1 MQYITVLNLNLNR
14 ENEEIFV
21 LHADCD
27 NNWRK
32 CQVCSESPNDH
43 SSASQQCQSLEQ
55 SERSIS
61 SPTTGNPT
69 LDGNIYQTTTPLPNE
84 QQQLLFTSSNTTAVN
99 PGYVEIPNDLPEPRK
114 QRLMEENA
122 FHQEDHITEEGEAA
136 AVANNNNNTTSI
148 GISIAEPK
156 CNNFPI
162 DPVNSDEKIDH
173 QLKEEKDIIMGA
185 DLVVVDFDVSLVHNQ
200 SRVEALLLSRTF
212 IGGSS
217 AYRSSSS
224 FTSSNDGISPYDDTV
239 VNVEYQGDNIIGYF
253 DSYGNHAFESSG
265 GQRRLNGPV
274 YSVRKYKP
282 STDTEIVYAV
292 IIWIDAAVKDKVEIE
307 ITSFDDY
314 FELLKLS

>member
-1 MQYITVLNLNLNR
+1 M
-14 ENEEIFV
+14 FV
-21 LHADCD
+21 LHADCN

-32 CQVCSESPNDH
+32 CQVCSESPPNDH

-55 SERSIS
+55 SERSNS
-61 SPTTGNPT
+61 SPTTTGNNPT
-69 LDGNIYQTTTPLPNE
+69 LDRNIDQTT
-84 QQQLLFTSSNTTAVN
+84 TTAVN
-99 PGYVEIPNDLPEPRK
+99 PGCYVENPSDLPEPKK

-122 FHQEDHITEEGEAA
+122 FHQQEDHITEEGEAA
-136 AVANNNNNTTSI
+136 AIANNNNDIRSTTSSVI
-148 GISIAEPK
+148 QDEVGISIAEPK
-156 CNNFPI
+156 CDNFPI
-162 DPVNSDEKIDH
+162 AIDSVNTDEKMEH
-173 QLKEEKDIIMGA
+173 HLKEEKDPIIGA

-224 FTSSNDGISPYDDTV
+224 FTSSNDGICPYDDTV
-239 VNVEYQGDNIIGYF
+239 INVEYQGDNIIGYF
-253 DSYGNHAFESSG
+253 DSYGNHAFKSSG
-265 GQRRLNGPV
+265 GQRRLFGPV

-282 STDTEIVYAV
+282 SADTEVVYAV
-292 IIWIDAAVKDKVEIE
+292 IIWIDAAVKDKAEIE